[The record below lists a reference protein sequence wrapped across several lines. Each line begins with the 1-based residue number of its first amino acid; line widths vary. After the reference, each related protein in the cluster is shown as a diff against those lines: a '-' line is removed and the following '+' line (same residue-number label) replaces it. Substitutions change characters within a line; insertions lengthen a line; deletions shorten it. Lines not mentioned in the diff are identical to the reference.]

1 MLCLFRDAFDESGW
15 ISSTARAILIDLEDR
30 NVGQSVFARFTGG
43 REGTLAYYQSLAN
56 IFSRRNVPVSTQ
68 LESVVGRMHQLAGN
82 AVREPLHVA
91 ASVRSA

>member
-56 IFSRRNVPVSTQ
+56 IFSKRNVPVSTQ